1 MSNTDLIPYRAHP
14 LARRSRKVAAALRA
28 ERLPAKRAAARI
40 QAAALTAHVGLT
52 SVETLTA
59 LEVETLRRQ
68 GAVIDNRAR
77 SIVDTYAGLVNTEL
91 ARLSLGGE

>member
-1 MSNTDLIPYRAHP
+1 MPNDLIPYRDRP
-14 LARRSRKVAAALRA
+14 LSRRERKTAVAMRA
-28 ERLPAKRAAARI
+28 EQLPAKRAAARI

-52 SVETLTA
+52 CVETLTA

-68 GAVIDNRAR
+68 GAVIDSRAR
-77 SIVDTYAGLVNTEL
+77 SIVDTFAGLVNTEL

>member
-1 MSNTDLIPYRAHP
+1 VSTDLTPYRGRP
-14 LARRSRKVAAALRA
+14 LSRRERRTTAMLR
-28 ERLPAKRAAARI
+28 EEQLPAKRAAARI
-40 QAAALTAHVGLT
+40 QAASLTTHVGLT
-52 SVETLTA
+52 CVETLTA

-77 SIVDTYAGLVNTEL
+77 SIVDTFAGLVNTEL

>member
-1 MSNTDLIPYRAHP
+1 MSTDLTPYRSRP
-14 LARRSRKVAAALRA
+14 LSRVERRTAAVLR
-28 ERLPAKRAAARI
+28 EEQLPAKRAAARI

-52 SVETLTA
+52 CVETLTA

-77 SIVDTYAGLVNTEL
+77 SIVDTFAGLVNTEL